1 MITKE
6 NQKRLILIQEFFQ
19 NLGEIEG
26 LETRNRRILE
36 LLDRK
41 EPEPDEEE
49 EEESDEED
57 DEEQEDEDVE
67 IDVLID
73 SEPPAAQPE
82 GGLQ

>member
-6 NQKRLILIQEFFQ
+6 NQKRLILIEEFFQ

-49 EEESDEED
+49 EEEEDDEDVDVEIED
-57 DEEQEDEDVE
+57 DEE
-67 IDVLID
+67 LPF
-73 SEPPAAQPE
+73 PPPPPPKPRE
-82 GGLQ
+82 WVS